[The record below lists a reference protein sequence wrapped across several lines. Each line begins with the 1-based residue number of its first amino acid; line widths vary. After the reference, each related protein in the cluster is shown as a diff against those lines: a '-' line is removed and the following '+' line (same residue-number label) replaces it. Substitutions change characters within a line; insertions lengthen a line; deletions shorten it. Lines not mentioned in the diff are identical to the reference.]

1 MLVLFDQGTPIGIR
15 DSLPGHTVRTAAQQG
30 WSTLLNGQLLRAAE
44 HAGFDV
50 LLTTDTNLQ
59 FQQNLEGRKLA
70 VVILNRNKWIE
81 QEQVEAYSPRA
92 SSNSCGS
99 PCRKARKL
107 DSCRNTGFLG
117 TLKKRRI

>member
-70 VVILNRNKWIE
+70 VVILNRNKWKLISRVLP
-81 QEQVEAYSPRA
+81 QIAAAVLAAKPGSWTVVEMP
-92 SSNSCGS
+92 
-99 PCRKARKL
+99 
-107 DSCRNTGFLG
+107 DF
-117 TLKKRRI
+117 